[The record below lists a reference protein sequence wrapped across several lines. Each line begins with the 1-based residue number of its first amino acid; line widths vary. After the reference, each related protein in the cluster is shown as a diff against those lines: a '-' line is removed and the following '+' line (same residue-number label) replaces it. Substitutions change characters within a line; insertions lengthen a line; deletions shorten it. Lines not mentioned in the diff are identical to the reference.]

1 MRKSGMTA
9 RVAAVVLAASMVM
22 TSVLPNF
29 CCGKSD
35 SGN

>member
-22 TSVLPNF
+22 TSVLPTFAAENLTV
-29 CCGKSD
+29 
-35 SGN
+35 